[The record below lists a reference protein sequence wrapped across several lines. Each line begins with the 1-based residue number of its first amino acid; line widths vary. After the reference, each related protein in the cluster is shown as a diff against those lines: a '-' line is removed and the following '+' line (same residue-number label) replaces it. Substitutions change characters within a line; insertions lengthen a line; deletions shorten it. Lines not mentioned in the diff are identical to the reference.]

1 MREVKK
7 IKLSKD
13 EIRALKK
20 IQKLIEKAIEI
31 NSKELGF
38 YVLNDEL
45 EQFLIDVK
53 YHMEKGYK
61 ILVEET
67 EEEEEEDEKC
77 W

>member
-1 MREVKK
+1 MSEAKK

-20 IQKLIEKAIEI
+20 ILKLIEKAKEI
-31 NSKELGF
+31 NLKKLGF
-38 YVLNDEL
+38 YALDDEF

>member
-53 YHMEKGYK
+53 YHMKEGYK

-67 EEEEEEDEKC
+67 KKEDEE
-77 W
+77 